1 MHWRIPLLIVQ
12 VLVALS
18 AAVSGVALALGERAG
33 TLGERA
39 GSLGII
45 PPLEWLEGTPFDSY
59 LVPGLVL
66 ILVVGG
72 THALAFVLLLRRTTW
87 ALAASAVAGFGM
99 VIWVFVQMVL
109 IPYSFLQAVYF
120 GAGLLEIVLVL
131 LMLDLFHP
139 YPPALDPPSTVAR
152 ERIF

>member
-33 TLGERA
+33 
-39 GSLGII
+39 SLGII

-59 LVPGLVL
+59 LLPGLVL
-66 ILVVGG
+66 IVVVGG
-72 THALAFVLLLRRTTW
+72 THALAFILLLRRTGW

-131 LMLDLFHP
+131 LLLDLFHP
-139 YPPALDPPSTVAR
+139 YPPALDPPPTVAR

>member
-33 TLGERA
+33 
-39 GSLGII
+39 SLGII

-59 LVPGLVL
+59 LLPGLVL
-66 ILVVGG
+66 IVVVGG
-72 THALAFVLLLRRTTW
+72 THALAFILLLRRTGW

-99 VIWVFVQMVL
+99 VIWVFVQMAL

-131 LMLDLFHP
+131 LLLDLFHP
-139 YPPALDPPSTVAR
+139 YPPALDPPPTVAR